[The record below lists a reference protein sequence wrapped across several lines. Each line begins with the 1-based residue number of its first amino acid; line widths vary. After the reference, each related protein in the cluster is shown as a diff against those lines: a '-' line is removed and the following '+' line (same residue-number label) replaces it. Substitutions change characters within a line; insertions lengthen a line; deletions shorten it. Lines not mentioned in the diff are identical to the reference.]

1 MEEDSSSASDISDG
15 EESSSEDIVPETAP
29 ATTKPRPGVARPVVP
44 DSDDEDDSSD
54 DGAGGF
60 LGIVRGIQARARKS
74 DTAEA
79 GAATKEAAPKRKP
92 AMKRDEAEDLERDRK
107 ETARRTLELME
118 ARRMVE
124 VAMEGENAKK
134 KHRKRNSVNK
144 RCNVHLVRQRMD
156 EELAAQERG
165 PRYVNNVAVFVKKG
179 QKDID
184 ANEAEVLVKKDEK
197 EKAKKAKEKEDK
209 QKAS

>member
-1 MEEDSSSASDISDG
+1 
-15 EESSSEDIVPETAP
+15 
-29 ATTKPRPGVARPVVP
+29 
-44 DSDDEDDSSD
+44 
-54 DGAGGF
+54 
-60 LGIVRGIQARARKS
+60 
-74 DTAEA
+74 
-79 GAATKEAAPKRKP
+79 
-92 AMKRDEAEDLERDRK
+92 
-107 ETARRTLELME
+107 
-118 ARRMVE
+118 
-124 VAMEGENAKK
+124 MEGENAKK
-134 KHRKRNSVNK
+134 HNRKRNIVNK

-209 QKAS
+209 QKASG